1 MRDVAVIG
9 VGMNRWGELWE
20 KSHRRIWAEA
30 FAKRAVPQNV
40 FGAGANGETP
50 TGSDMEVKHFMQLLT
65 LEAAERLSY
74 DRNVEAD
81 Q

>member
-1 MRDVAVIG
+1 MRRSIFPFVSFLFVL
-9 VGMNRWGELWE
+9 VLV
-20 KSHRRIWAEA
+20 
-30 FAKRAVPQNV
+30 VPMLSGCV
-40 FGAGANGETP
+40 RPTTSSIGAGANGETP

-65 LEAAERLSY
+65 LEAAERLAY